1 MRQIDRLRNMSLE
14 EIAPLLVSMTRV
26 DLDGF
31 KFSIPNGETFI
42 RKEDAINACI
52 TWLDSEY
59 ERVNI

>member
-1 MRQIDRLRNMSLE
+1 MRQIDRLRNMSLA
-14 EIAPLLVSMTRV
+14 EIAPLLVSMARV

-52 TWLDSEY
+52 TWLDRKY